1 MGGLAD
7 SIGSSISGLF
17 QGAYQAIGDAV
28 RGAFDALQTALPG
41 PLLFVVGF
49 VVLAGAAWVLAKR

>member
-1 MGGLAD
+1 MGGLGN

-17 QGAYQAIGDAV
+17 QGVYQAIGDAV
-28 RGAFDALQTALPG
+28 RGAFGALQTALPG

-49 VVLAGAAWVLAKR
+49 VILAGAAWMLAKR